1 MSRSMIRRS
10 LLAILLPLLCG
21 ALTLAG
27 PPAGLKV
34 WVVGDSTRIDPTKN
48 AAFEDNLL
56 LFPDS
61 LSGNYQESNL
71 IWDGEHRL
79 ISLKAARNESIA
91 FQIVVERTGLEKLSN
106 IKVNLGE
113 LSGPEGKKIPTGN
126 IDLYKEWYVHVT
138 KPSRQTYTLGTGYY
152 PDALLPCLRW
162 TGNLYPH
169 AYVMPFDIPD
179 PMTDIGEKQRNQ
191 ALWVDIYVP
200 RDRQEAPPGTY
211 TSTITVTSDNGQAEL
226 NLQLQLWDFALPEE
240 SHIKGNIHTDTEI
253 NVLPEDMELRY
264 YQLMRKHRLAMGV
277 LGYAPALKIQG
288 TDVQLDWTKYDA
300 RLSKYLDGSAFTER
314 HGYQGPGHGVPIE
327 FLVLPFDAFPVNLY
341 KMSVGIRI
349 GKEFKFYSPWPVALP
364 KEGQTAAYAEIWK
377 NAFRQFESHL
387 NEHPQWNKTR
397 FVVYLLSLDEAY
409 DDVARER
416 MFYYGQLLKDSGVK
430 RLEYRVDGWYPR
442 ETMMRLAKIL
452 KIAILGLGSW
462 DPQMVEE
469 IRQQGVD
476 PWFYDAGGIL
486 DGDGLQ
492 GRALSWIAWK
502 YRAGSWT
509 LWELD
514 FNSLRAYLYPE
525 TYPDLNGHG
534 MLIYRGETMG
544 LDEPVASLRLKIMR
558 RGAQDYEY
566 FWLLSQKSGG
576 REQADEIVNSIMN
589 DFVRVGADRASL
601 GSPGHWKHNSE
612 DWERA
617 RIRLG
622 DLIEKLSK

>member
-1 MSRSMIRRS
+1 M
-10 LLAILLPLLCG
+10 
-21 ALTLAG
+21 AG
-27 PPAGLKV
+27 PAAGMRV

-48 AAFEDNLL
+48 TSFEDNRL

-61 LSGNYQESNL
+61 LSGKYQDSNL
-71 IWDGEHRL
+71 IWDGQLRR
-79 ISLKAARNESIA
+79 ISLKAARNETIA
-91 FQIVVERTGLEKLSN
+91 FQIVVERTGSEKLSN
-106 IKVNLGE
+106 IKVNVGE
-113 LSGPEGKKIPTGN
+113 PAGPGGKKIPTEN
-126 IDLYKEWYVHVT
+126 IGLYKEWYVHVT
-138 KPSRQTYTLGTGYY
+138 KPSRQSYTLGTGYY

-169 AYVMPFDIPD
+169 AYVMPFEIPD
-179 PMTDIGEKQRNQ
+179 TMTDMGQEQRNQ
-191 ALWVDIYVP
+191 ALWVDIFVP
-200 RDRQEAPPGTY
+200 RDRQEAPPGNY
-211 TSTITVTSDNGQAEL
+211 TSAITVTSDGGQAEL
-226 NLQLQLWDFALPEE
+226 SLQLQLWDFALPDE

-253 NVLPEDMELRY
+253 NTFPENMELRY
-264 YQLMRKHRLAMGV
+264 YQLMRRHRLAMGV
-277 LGYAPALKIQG
+277 LGYAPDLKVQG
-288 TDVQLDWTKYDA
+288 SDVQIDWTKYDA
-300 RLSKYLDGSAFTER
+300 RLSKYLDGSAFTTR
-314 HGYQGPGHGVPIE
+314 HGYKGPGYGVPIE

-364 KEGQTAAYAEIWK
+364 QEGPTTAYAETWK
-377 NAFRQFESHL
+377 NAFRQFDTHL
-387 NEHPQWNKTR
+387 NGHPEWSKTR
-397 FVVYLLSLDEAY
+397 YVVYLLSLDEAY

-416 MFYYGQLLKDSGVK
+416 MFYYGQLLKDSGAR

-442 ETMMRLAKIL
+442 ETMMRLARIL
-452 KIAILGLGSW
+452 KIAILGLGGW
-462 DPQMVEE
+462 DPNMVEE

-476 PWFYDAGGIL
+476 PWFYDAAGIL
-486 DGDGLQ
+486 DGDALQ

-525 TYPDLNGHG
+525 TYPELNGHG

-576 REQADEIVNSIMN
+576 RQQTDDVVNSIVN

-612 DWERA
+612 EWERA
-617 RIRLG
+617 RIHLG
-622 DLIEKLSK
+622 DLIEKLYK